1 MQEVPFVSGL
11 FRQGKSEVERNAGVQ
26 AMSQQKEVHKLS
38 CEQLGCDYVYE
49 TQDDPKDVAF
59 LCPRDGSLL
68 VEAKHEGEEEK

>member
-1 MQEVPFVSGL
+1 
-11 FRQGKSEVERNAGVQ
+11 
-26 AMSQQKEVHKLS
+26 MSQQKEVHKLS